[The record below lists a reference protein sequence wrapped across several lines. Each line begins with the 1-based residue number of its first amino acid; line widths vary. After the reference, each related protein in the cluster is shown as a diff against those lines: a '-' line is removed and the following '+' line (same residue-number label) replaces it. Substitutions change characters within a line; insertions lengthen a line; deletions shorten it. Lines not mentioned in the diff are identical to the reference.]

1 MRNFNTITLN
11 LTASNNAEERIKAY
25 LEENASSELAE
36 KINNGT
42 PVEKDGKTLYNR
54 KTLTG
59 FIKYATAEA
68 RKVAEKGAQYACIA
82 DNMVFGWAIHYFEE
96 ESIIEKLYTA
106 SGEEYKTAPT
116 AKAPTQKPQAPQ
128 KAKILPTP
136 VTEPKPVPK
145 PTPVPV
151 KKADPV
157 PVPVPVKN
165 VKNTQISI
173 FDF

>member
-1 MRNFNTITLN
+1 MRNFNITSIN
-11 LTASNNAEERIKAY
+11 LTATNFAEERIKAY
-25 LEENASSELAE
+25 LEENASSELAN

-42 PVEKDGKTLYNR
+42 PVQKDGQTLINR

-59 FIKYATAEA
+59 FMRYATEEA
-68 RKVAEKGAQYACIA
+68 RKVAEKGSQYACVA
-82 DNMVFGWAIHYFEE
+82 DSMVFGWAIHYFEE
-96 ESIIEKLYTA
+96 EAIIEKLYTA
-106 SGEEYKTAPT
+106 SGEEYKTSPT
-116 AKAPTQKPQAPQ
+116 AKTPTEKPKQAPQ

-136 VTEPKPVPK
+136 VQK

-157 PVPVPVKN
+157 PVPVKN
-165 VKNTQISI
+165 IKNTQISI